1 MELTDRLSAIKGIG
15 PKKEKMLADRGLRT
29 VDDLLHFFPR
39 GYEDR
44 RSVTSVRDAVPGQ
57 DALIEA
63 YVVNVKISGNP
74 YSKKAPLSVLADDG
88 SGQIE
93 IVFFGERYLAKI
105 FKPGARY
112 TFFGKV
118 TENYTRKQMIHP
130 TFISTGSEDDF
141 RGVLPIYPAVEGVS
155 QRELRRLE
163 LAVSPLA
170 DKLAEWIPEDVVR
183 KYKLASPAYAVKNI
197 HFPADSRKV
206 RESRYRLVFEE
217 LYTMETGL
225 MVIRGGIASSSGGAQ
240 IDCRAGD
247 SFADRLPFE
256 LTPGQKEAWEEIR
269 ADLESE
275 KRMNRLLQG
284 DVGSGKTVIAEMAMY
299 SAARNGFQS
308 VIMAP
313 TELLADQHYETFTT
327 DLADKGVKIALLTS
341 ASGRAEKKRIIEG
354 LADGS
359 IDILIATHAVL
370 QENVKFSNLGL
381 VITDEQHRFGV
392 EQRRTLSAKG
402 RNANILVMT
411 ATPIPRTLAV
421 ILYGDLDISQI
432 KTMPAG
438 RKPISTTV
446 VTRDMRG
453 RVYDFVGKQVAM
465 GRQAYVIAPLIEN
478 SEKIDAVSAGELYK
492 EVSERFPERRVALVH
507 GAMRPAEK
515 DEIMRAFERGETDIL
530 VSTVVVEVGIN
541 VKNATVMVIENAER
555 FGLAQLHQLRG
566 RVGRGGGD
574 SYCFL
579 VTDDSNELAMK
590 RAEIMSS
597 TTSGF
602 DIAEEDLKLRGPGE
616 IFGTRQHGL
625 PTLEIADLVRH
636 KEVLEDALEAAKET
650 TAADPGLKK
659 PEHAALRERVEKMF
673 GGEVRLDL

>member
-1 MELTDRLSAIKGIG
+1 
-15 PKKEKMLADRGLRT
+15 MLAARGLKT

-63 YVVNVKISGNP
+63 YVVNVKVSGNP

-93 IVFFGERYLAKI
+93 AVFFGERYLAKI

-112 TFFGKV
+112 TFFGRV

-130 TFISTGSEDDF
+130 TFTTTGSADDI

-155 QRELRRLE
+155 QKEMRRLE
-163 LAVSPLA
+163 LEVSPLA
-170 DKLAEWIPEDVVR
+170 DKLQEWIPEDIVK
-183 KYKLASPAYAVKNI
+183 KYRLASPSYAVRNI
-197 HFPADSRKV
+197 HFPSDSRRV
-206 RESRYRLVFEE
+206 RESKYRLVFEE

-225 MVIRGGIASSSGGAQ
+225 MVIRGGIAADSDGAQ

-247 SFADRLPFE
+247 AFAKGLPYE
-256 LTPGQKEAWEEIR
+256 LTEGQKEAWMSIK
-269 ADLESE
+269 ADLASP

-299 SAARNGFQS
+299 SASESGYQS

-313 TELLADQHYETFTT
+313 TELLADQHYATFTS
-327 DLADKGVKIALLTS
+327 DFAAKDVNIALLTS
-341 ASGRAEKKRIIEG
+341 ATKRAEKDKITAG

-370 QENVKFSNLGL
+370 QETVKFANLGL

-402 RNANILVMT
+402 KNANILVMT

-432 KTMPAG
+432 RTMPKG
-438 RKPISTTV
+438 RKPVSTTV
-446 VTRDMRG
+446 VTRDMRS
-453 RVYDFVGKQVAM
+453 RVYDFVGEQVAQ
-465 GRQAYVIAPLIEN
+465 GRQAYVIAPLIED
-478 SEKIDAVSAGELYK
+478 SEKIDAVSAGELFK
-492 EVSERFPERRVALVH
+492 EVSKRFPTRRVALVH
-507 GAMRPAEK
+507 GAMKPAEK
-515 DEIMRAFERGETDIL
+515 DDIMRSFERGEIDIL

-566 RVGRGGGD
+566 RVGRGGEK

-579 VTDDSNELAMK
+579 ITDDTNEIAMK
-590 RAEIMSS
+590 RAQIMSS

-616 IFGTRQHGL
+616 IFGTKQHGL
-625 PTLEIADLVRH
+625 PPLEIADLVRH
-636 KEVLEDALEAAKET
+636 KDVLEDAGRAAKET
-650 TAADPGLKK
+650 FEYDPTLKK
-659 PEHAALRERVEKMF
+659 PEHAELRNRVRRMF

>member
-1 MELTDRLSAIKGIG
+1 M
-15 PKKEKMLADRGLRT
+15 
-29 VDDLLHFFPR
+29 
-39 GYEDR
+39 
-44 RSVTSVRDAVPGQ
+44 
-57 DALIEA
+57 
-63 YVVNVKISGNP
+63 
-74 YSKKAPLSVLADDG
+74 
-88 SGQIE
+88 
-93 IVFFGERYLAKI
+93 
-105 FKPGARY
+105 
-112 TFFGKV
+112 
-118 TENYTRKQMIHP
+118 
-130 TFISTGSEDDF
+130 
-141 RGVLPIYPAVEGVS
+141 
-155 QRELRRLE
+155 
-163 LAVSPLA
+163 
-170 DKLAEWIPEDVVR
+170 
-183 KYKLASPAYAVKNI
+183 
-197 HFPADSRKV
+197 
-206 RESRYRLVFEE
+206 
-217 LYTMETGL
+217 
-225 MVIRGGIASSSGGAQ
+225 
-240 IDCRAGD
+240 
-247 SFADRLPFE
+247 
-256 LTPGQKEAWEEIR
+256 
-269 ADLESE
+269 
-275 KRMNRLLQG
+275 
-284 DVGSGKTVIAEMAMY
+284 
-299 SAARNGFQS
+299 
-308 VIMAP
+308 
-313 TELLADQHYETFTT
+313 
-327 DLADKGVKIALLTS
+327 
-341 ASGRAEKKRIIEG
+341 
-354 LADGS
+354 
-359 IDILIATHAVL
+359 L

-650 TAADPGLKK
+650 TAADPGLKNRSMPLCASAWK
-659 PEHAALRERVEKMF
+659 RCSAARCASTSRWAPEKLSLTGVVMYNELTNIWHWGSITYEDHCGRIQ
-673 GGEVRLDL
+673 GQTP